1 MLFASAVSAG
11 NAVRTGKIRAIAVGS
26 PQRSRGLPDLPTV
39 AESGL
44 PGFELTGWYG
54 LVGPAGM
61 RANIVTLLNKEV
73 GDILNLSDVKERLAN
88 DGSEPSPGTPA
99 ELKKRLATELDRW
112 GKLIKQANLQL

>member
-1 MLFASAVSAG
+1 
-11 NAVRTGKIRAIAVGS
+11 
-26 PQRSRGLPDLPTV
+26 
-39 AESGL
+39 
-44 PGFELTGWYG
+44 
-54 LVGPAGM
+54 M